1 MTKRNAPR
9 HRGHDAKGAGGVV
22 FGDRGHLT
30 QNQTGSKSPR
40 HRVAQG
46 DAFDLR
52 GTTPETWACIDCGI
66 NTFPGCPTRVEMER
80 RCNTLAAIKTLSATG
95 GEPVVASLTVD
106 DRCEVYMVR
115 NAVWKA
121 AGIEPMGGCICIGCL
136 EKRLGRALRPR
147 DFSRRHPFNCLPG
160 TDRLIERREAAR

>member
-1 MTKRNAPR
+1 MTKKRAPR
-9 HRGHDAKGAGGVV
+9 HRADAKGAGNEVLSDGEQ
-22 FGDRGHLT
+22 LT
-30 QNQTGSKSPR
+30 PNNPRSKQPS
-40 HRVAQG
+40 ATLAEG
-46 DAFDLR
+46 DAFDLT
-52 GTTPETWACIDCGI
+52 GMTPESWSCIDCGI
-66 NTFPGCPTRVEMER
+66 NTFPGYPTRVEMER

-160 TDRLIERREAAR
+160 TDRLIERREGP

>member
-1 MTKRNAPR
+1 MVKKRAPR
-9 HRGHDAKGAGGVV
+9 HLADARGAGNAGLD
-22 FGDRGHLT
+22 DRAHPNPKRGE
-30 QNQTGSKSPR
+30 SKQPFAD
-40 HRVAQG
+40 HAAQG

-66 NTFPGCPTRVEMER
+66 NTFPGYPTRVEMER

-95 GEPVVASLTVD
+95 EEPVVASLTVD

-115 NAVWKA
+115 NAVWRA
-121 AGIEPMGGCICIGCL
+121 AGIEPMDGCICIGCL

-160 TDRLIERREAAR
+160 TDRLIERREGP